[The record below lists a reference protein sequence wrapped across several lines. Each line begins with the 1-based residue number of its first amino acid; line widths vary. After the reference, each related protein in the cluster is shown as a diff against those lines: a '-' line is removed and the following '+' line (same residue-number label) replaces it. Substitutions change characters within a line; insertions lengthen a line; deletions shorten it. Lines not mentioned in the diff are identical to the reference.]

1 MALVL
6 FTIWVLSLIE
16 ARAAP
21 VPSIVFLGD
30 SIVHAGPWT
39 KLCRGAVIIAQPSG
53 TTRDMLRLV
62 PRVLDAKPATVVI
75 MAGVND
81 IALDIPEDE
90 TIANLDRAVSELR
103 ASGARVILHS
113 ILPVTEAY
121 PRPGYNARISAIN
134 ARLPAD
140 RVVVSIALRD
150 YMGDGIHLRPN
161 AYRAWASHLQSEN
174 ACR

>member
-6 FTIWVLSLIE
+6 ITIWVLSLIE

-21 VPSIVFLGD
+21 VPSTVFLGD

-39 KLCRGAVIIAQPSG
+39 KLCHGAVTIAQPSG

-90 TIANLDRAVSELR
+90 TIANLDKAVSEFR
-103 ASGARVILHS
+103 ASGARVILHA

-121 PRPGYNARISAIN
+121 PRPGYNARIAAIN
-134 ARLPAD
+134 ARLPPD

-161 AYRAWASHLQSEN
+161 AYQAWARHLRSEN

>member
-30 SIVHAGPWT
+30 SIVHAGPWA
-39 KLCRGAVIIAQPSG
+39 KLCHGAITVAQPSG
-53 TTRDMLRLV
+53 TTRDILRLV
-62 PRVLDAKPATVVI
+62 PDVLSARPAVVVI

-81 IALDIPEDE
+81 IALDVPEDE
-90 TIANLDRAVSELR
+90 TVANLDRAVSELR

-121 PRPGYNARISAIN
+121 LRPGYNERIAAIN
-134 ARLPAD
+134 ARLPSS
-140 RVVVSIALRD
+140 RTTIAINPRD

-161 AYRAWASHLQSEN
+161 AYRAWATHLQSEN